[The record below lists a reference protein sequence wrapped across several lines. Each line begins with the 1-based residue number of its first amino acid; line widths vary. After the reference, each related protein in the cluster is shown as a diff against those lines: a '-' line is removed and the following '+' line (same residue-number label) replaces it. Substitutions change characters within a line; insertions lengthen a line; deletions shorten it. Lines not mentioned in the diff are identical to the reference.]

1 MKKSASK
8 IINDLESRISQL
20 EKTAGKFPSKAV
32 DFNKLSDTDGF
43 WDMSLRDLKAINP
56 VLSTRGLKKPNAKM
70 SDIIFFLNMAA
81 GAWENTQKGR
91 KASSRIASDFD
102 PRKSQMSFD
111 LIQDEDEVGGSERDA
126 LSKVKS
132 MLRVRKIDNEGHGS
146 MGELICSISVNDLKE
161 VARIVE
167 LVQRNTGG
175 GEDTIYLDDGFQ
187 AQGFT
192 LYPQGFNGDS
202 YQMGG
207 NGNHEDLE
215 EYLEDQG
222 VM

>member
-1 MKKSASK
+1 MKSSET
-8 IINDLESRISQL
+8 LSRIARL
-20 EKTAGKFPSKAV
+20 EKQSKKFPPKAV
-32 DFNKLSDTDGF
+32 DFNKVTDSEGF
-43 WDMSLRDLKAINP
+43 WDMTLSDLKAINP
-56 VLSTRGLKKPNAKM
+56 MLSTRGMTKPNANI
-70 SDIIFFLNMAA
+70 SDIIFYLNMAA
-81 GAWENTQKGR
+81 SAWENTQKGR
-91 KASSRIASDFD
+91 KASSRIATDFD

-111 LIQDEDEVGGSERDA
+111 LIQDEDEVGGSERNA
-126 LSKVKS
+126 LSEIKRMLKVRS
-132 MLRVRKIDNEGHGS
+132 VDNEGHGR

-161 VARIVE
+161 VARIIK

-207 NGNHEDLE
+207 NGSHEDLE

-222 VM
+222 VL

>member
-1 MKKSASK
+1 MRRSASE
-8 IINDLESRISQL
+8 IIRNLEMRIARLERTSRRND
-20 EKTAGKFPSKAV
+20 PH
-32 DFNKLSDTDGF
+32 
-43 WDMSLRDLKAINP
+43 
-56 VLSTRGLKKPNAKM
+56 
-70 SDIIFFLNMAA
+70 
-81 GAWENTQKGR
+81 
-91 KASSRIASDFD
+91 SRIASDFD

-126 LSKVKS
+126 LSEVKS
-132 MLRVRKIDNEGHGS
+132 MLRVRKIDNDGHGR

-167 LVQRNTGG
+167 LVQSHTGG

-192 LYPQGFNGDS
+192 LYPQGFNGYS

-207 NGNHEDLE
+207 NGSHEDLE

-222 VM
+222 VL